1 MGITAALHP
10 VGSDGFYSSQIQ
22 LHPAWLWL
30 AQPMTTVAPASPPGL
45 PPASSPDPLSTE
57 PTATVS
63 ARGAP
68 MLPSDMESVT
78 ELPSPPLLRT
88 ATTSTDMSWPL
99 ATPSASLILVLPDLS
114 SRGLSSTPATARGAL
129 MPMLPTV
136 PLPLLRTATTST
148 ATSTLPSTPSASPTP
163 ASADLTSRS
172 PVSTPAST
180 TVATTARGPLSPS
193 TEEWLSTLDTLCLP
207 LTGLFRDS
215 ALDTATDMDTATA
228 RGPLSLSMGQQSLLR
243 TTTTSMDT
251 SLALVIPSASLI
263 PATLAPPSMSPG
275 FTPTF
280 SCLTAQ
286 ASATK
291 DLSYLLCTLL
301 LPNTF

>member
-1 MGITAALHP
+1 MG
-10 VGSDGFYSSQIQ
+10 
-22 LHPAWLWL
+22 
-30 AQPMTTVAPASPPGL
+30 
-45 PPASSPDPLSTE
+45 
-57 PTATVS
+57 
-63 ARGAP
+63 
-68 MLPSDMESVT
+68 
-78 ELPSPPLLRT
+78 
-88 ATTSTDMSWPL
+88 ATTCTDMSLPP
-99 ATPSASLILVLPDLS
+99 ATPSASLTLVLPDLS

-163 ASADLTSRS
+163 ALADLTSRS

-180 TVATTARGPLSPS
+180 MVATMARGLLSLS

-207 LTGLFRDS
+207 PTGLLRDS
-215 ALDTATDMDTATA
+215 ALDTATATA
-228 RGPLSLSMGQQSLLR
+228 RGPLSLSMGRQLLLR
-243 TTTTSMDT
+243 TTTTSMGT
-251 SLALVIPSASLI
+251 SSALVIPSASLI
-263 PATLAPPSMSPG
+263 PATLALPSMSPG

>member
-78 ELPSPPLLRT
+78 ESPSPPPLRT

-129 MPMLPTV
+129 SL
-136 PLPLLRTATTST
+136 
-148 ATSTLPSTPSASPTP
+148 
-163 ASADLTSRS
+163 
-172 PVSTPAST
+172 
-180 TVATTARGPLSPS
+180 S
-193 TEEWLSTLDTLCLP
+193 TEEWLSTLDTPCLP
-207 LTGLFRDS
+207 LTGLLRVS
-215 ALDTATDMDTATA
+215 ALDTATATATAMGSTATA
-228 RGPLSLSMGQQSLLR
+228 RGPLMP
-243 TTTTSMDT
+243 TTE
-251 SLALVIPSASLI
+251 
-263 PATLAPPSMSPG
+263 
-275 FTPTF
+275 
-280 SCLTAQ
+280 
-286 ASATK
+286 
-291 DLSYLLCTLL
+291 L
-301 LPNTF
+301 LPLPTL